1 MRFKLRQMEVFRA
14 VMLTGSIN
22 AAAKMLYVSQPA
34 VSKLVTHTETTL
46 GLRLFERTKGRLI
59 PTAEGQAL
67 FREVEQ
73 VYQSALRVDEF
84 ARALALGPASL
95 LRIACS
101 PSLATTIVAP
111 AIVELKRRLPGL
123 RVDWHT
129 TLMAEMP
136 MEVLSKTVDVAVTSM
151 PIEHEHLEVVPFM
164 RGRMVCVLPPGHALA
179 TRDSIALADLQSQPM
194 ILFRRDIPFGTV
206 IVQACQQADVD
217 LTSVVDVTHADQALA
232 LVRGGLGLAIVD
244 EFAAVGVGHNGG
256 TDCVVRPLVE
266 SLEMTSTFV
275 YSKFSAPPASATL
288 LMEAIHRRAGQLG
301 RQVGNLADEA
311 N

>member
-34 VSKLVTHTETTL
+34 VSKLVSHTETTL

-59 PTAEGQAL
+59 PTAEAQAL

-95 LRIACS
+95 LRISCS
-101 PSLATTIVAP
+101 PSLGLTIVAP
-111 AIVELKRRLPGL
+111 AIVELKRSMPKL
-123 RVDWHT
+123 RIDWHT
-129 TLMAEMP
+129 TLMSDMP
-136 MEVLSKTVDVAVTSM
+136 LEVLSKAVDIAVTSM

-164 RGRMVCVLPPGHALA
+164 RGRMVCVLPANHPLA
-179 TRDSIALADLQSQPM
+179 AKERIALADLKSEPM

-206 IVQACQQADVD
+206 IVRACQQAEVE
-217 LTSVVDVTHADQALA
+217 LTSVVDVTRADQALA
-232 LVRGGLGLAIVD
+232 LVQSGLGLTIVD
-244 EFAAVGVGHNGG
+244 EFAAGSS
-256 TDCVVRPLVE
+256 DCAVRPLVE
-266 SLEMTSTFV
+266 ELEMISTFV
-275 YSKFSAPPASATL
+275 YSKFSPPPRSAML
-288 LMEAIHRRAGQLG
+288 LMEAVYHRAEQLG
-301 RQVGNLADEA
+301 RQIGTLRAIHGASRE
-311 N
+311 

>member
-22 AAAKMLYVSQPA
+22 AAAKMLYVS
-34 VSKLVTHTETTL
+34 HTETTL

-59 PTAEGQAL
+59 PTAEAQAL

-95 LRIACS
+95 LRVSCS
-101 PSLATTIVAP
+101 PSLATSIVAP
-111 AIVELKRRLPGL
+111 AIVELKRKLPGL

-136 MEVLSKTVDVAVTSM
+136 LEVLSKTVDVAVTSM
-151 PIEHEHLEVVPFM
+151 PIEHEHLDVVPFM
-164 RGRMVCVLPPGHALA
+164 RGRMVCALPADHPLA
-179 TRDSIALADLQSQPM
+179 ARPRIALADLEAEPM

-206 IVQACQQADVD
+206 IVRACQQADVD
-217 LTSVVDVTHADQALA
+217 LTSVVEVTRADQALA

-244 EFAAVGVGHNGG
+244 EFAAQGA
-256 TDCVVRPLVE
+256 DCVVRPLVE
-266 SLEMTSTFV
+266 NLEMIATFV
-275 YSKFSAPPASATL
+275 YSKFSPPTRNATL
-288 LMEAIHRRAGQLG
+288 LMQAIYRRAEQLE
-301 RQVGNLADEA
+301 RQIGSPPFEA
-311 N
+311 VRAARR

>member
-34 VSKLVTHTETTL
+34 VSKLVSHTETTL
-46 GLRLFERTKGRLI
+46 GLRLFERAKGRLI
-59 PTAEGQAL
+59 PTAEAQAL

-95 LRIACS
+95 LRVACS
-101 PSLATTIVAP
+101 PSLAT
-111 AIVELKRRLPGL
+111 AIVELKRKLPRL

-136 MEVLSKTVDVAVTSM
+136 LEVLSKTVDVAVTSM

-164 RGRMVCVLPPGHALA
+164 RGRMVCVLPPDHPLA
-179 TRDSIALADLQSQPM
+179 QQPRIALADLTSEPM
-194 ILFRRDIPFGTV
+194 ILFRRDIPFGTMV
-206 IVQACQQADVD
+206 VRACQQVDVD
-217 LTSVVDVTHADQALA
+217 LTSVVDVTRADQALA

-244 EFAAVGVGHNGG
+244 EFAAAEA
-256 TDCVVRPLVE
+256 DCVVRPLVE
-266 SLEMTSTFV
+266 NLEMTSTFV
-275 YSKFSAPPASATL
+275 YSKFSPPTRNAML
-288 LMEAIHRRAGQLG
+288 LMRAVYRRAEQLG
-301 RQVGNLADEA
+301 RQIGSVPGEIA
-311 N
+311 

>member
-34 VSKLVTHTETTL
+34 VSKLVSHTETTL

-59 PTAEGQAL
+59 PTAEAQAL

-95 LRIACS
+95 LRVSCS
-101 PSLATTIVAP
+101 PSLATTIIAP
-111 AIVELKRRLPGL
+111 AIVELKRKLPGL

-136 MEVLSKTVDVAVTSM
+136 LEVLSKTVDVAVTSM
-151 PIEHEHLEVVPFM
+151 PIEHEHLDVVPFM
-164 RGRMVCVLPPGHALA
+164 RGRMVCALPADHPLA
-179 TRDSIALADLQSQPM
+179 ARPRIALADLEAEPM

-206 IVQACQQADVD
+206 IARACQQADVE
-217 LTSVVDVTHADQALA
+217 LTSVVEVTRADQALA

-244 EFAAVGVGHNGG
+244 EFAAQGA
-256 TDCVVRPLVE
+256 DCVVRPLVE
-266 SLEMTSTFV
+266 NLEMIATFV
-275 YSKFSAPPASATL
+275 YSKFSPPTRNATL
-288 LMEAIHRRAGQLG
+288 LMQAIYRRAGQLE
-301 RQVGNLADEA
+301 RQIGSPPFEA
-311 N
+311 VRAARR

>member
-22 AAAKMLYVSQPA
+22 AASKMLYVSQPA
-34 VSKLVTHTETTL
+34 VSKLVAHTETTL
-46 GLRLFERTKGRLI
+46 GLRLFERAKGRLI
-59 PTAEGQAL
+59 PTAEAQAL

-101 PSLATTIVAP
+101 PSLAPAIVAP
-111 AIVELKRRLPGL
+111 AIVELKRQLPGL

-129 TLMAEMP
+129 TLMADMP
-136 MEVLSKTVDVAVTSM
+136 LEVLSKTVDVAVTSL

-164 RGRMVCVLPPGHALA
+164 RGRMVCALPPEHPFAA
-179 TRDSIALADLQSQPM
+179 RERIALRDLKDEPM
-194 ILFRRDIPFGTV
+194 ILFRRDIPFGTM
-206 IVQACQQADVD
+206 IARACQQADVE
-217 LTSVVDVTHADQALA
+217 LTSVVDVTRADQALA

-244 EFAAVGVGHNGG
+244 EFATGGV
-256 TDCVVRPLVE
+256 DCIVRPLVE
-266 SLEMTSTFV
+266 DLEMVSTFA
-275 YSKFSAPPASATL
+275 YSKFSPPSRSAMA
-288 LMEAIHRRAGQLG
+288 LMQAVCRRADELG
-301 RQVGNLADEA
+301 RRIGDMPGEPA
-311 N
+311 